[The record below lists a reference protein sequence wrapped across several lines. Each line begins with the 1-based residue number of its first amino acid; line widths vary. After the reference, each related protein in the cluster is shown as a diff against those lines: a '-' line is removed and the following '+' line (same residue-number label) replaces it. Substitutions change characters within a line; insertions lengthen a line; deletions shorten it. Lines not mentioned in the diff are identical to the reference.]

1 MKANLYISVCLLL
14 GIAAYAQNDNV
25 LERADNTPPAVTI
38 AGVEQN
44 AKEAAEKN
52 NDYYNPAPATKPDK
66 QPTPVQKSEK
76 EKNATT
82 VVVTNTTVNAST
94 KPEKQ

>member
-14 GIAAYAQNDNV
+14 GVAGYTQNDNV
-25 LERADNTPPAVTI
+25 VERADNTPPAVTI
-38 AGVEQN
+38 ADVEQN
-44 AKEAAEKN
+44 AKEAAEKS
-52 NDYYNPAPATKPDK
+52 NDYYNPAPTAKSKK
-66 QPTPVQKSEK
+66 QSTSVQKSEK

>member
-1 MKANLYISVCLLL
+1 MKANLYLLMCLFLGTSV
-14 GIAAYAQNDNV
+14 YAQTNDI
-25 LERADNTPPAVTI
+25 LERADNVPPAVTI

-44 AKEAAEKN
+44 AKEAAEKS
-52 NDYYNPAPATKPDK
+52 NDYYNPAPT
-66 QPTPVQKSEK
+66 TKSEK
-76 EKNATT
+76 QPASVQKNEKERNATT

>member
-14 GIAAYAQNDNV
+14 GVAGYTQNDNV
-25 LERADNTPPAVTI
+25 VERADNTPPAVTI
-38 AGVEQN
+38 ADVEQN
-44 AKEAAEKN
+44 AREAAEKN
-52 NDYYNPAPATKPDK
+52 NDYYNPASTAKSEK
-66 QPTPVQKSEK
+66 QSTSIQKSEK
-76 EKNATT
+76 EKNANT